1 MGPENSSTSKP
12 RHGVSSGSDL
22 TTEEAGYAAAER
34 NGSPQAASRA
44 ISAIGAEREGLH
56 PSELLLRLMDER
68 FERRLL
74 THGPVFF
81 PDLVDTT
88 EADEQTA
95 IDAALI
101 RPTRIEYVGTR
112 R

>member
-1 MGPENSSTSKP
+1 MRDG
-12 RHGVSSGSDL
+12 
-22 TTEEAGYAAAER
+22 
-34 NGSPQAASRA
+34 
-44 ISAIGAEREGLH
+44 IH
-56 PSELLLRLMDER
+56 PGEVLLRLLDER

-74 THGPVFF
+74 MYGPNFF

-95 IDAALI
+95 IDDALI
-101 RPTRIEYVGTR
+101 QSTRIDYVGTR